1 MAKSG
6 NKKYNIPNLVRKYYL
21 YKNGKGGFNLE
32 DSKLLL
38 NEFKNIVYFKME
50 ANTNKLLTSDD
61 LANQMFLLLDN
72 ATLRYPN
79 FFESVL
85 EENIET
91 DKRIVGYVYALVNTG
106 KRELNNLINNNENVT
121 LGEAIKG
128 ACKNLIEKGEII
140 ALKSGRR
147 DYFTLDDDSKKGIY
161 YGQQIISSPERL
173 LKKDSIDRRKL
184 EEYLLYLFK
193 VNPQFKF
200 AIYDLIELVAV
211 NTDIGTTK
219 IFSEV
224 AENENDENNFND
236 YENLSENTLQDFK
249 YGFIEETLPQIWWDR
264 ILNKFGSKDLAEK
277 YVTVF
282 YLSFCKG
289 YTLKQIESFYNK
301 TIKSSTIDNYKKI
314 FIKALEINKDIDS
327 DNIEILKKSLNSFY
341 LLLDEIYDLSLK
353 LGVGNE

>member
-21 YKNGKGGFNLE
+21 YKNGKGGFTSE
-32 DSKLLL
+32 DSKLLI

-50 ANTNKLLTSDD
+50 AETNKLLTSDD

-72 ATLRYPN
+72 ATLRHPE

-85 EENIET
+85 EENTET
-91 DKRIVGYVYALVNTG
+91 DKRIVGYVYAFVNTG
-106 KRELNNLINNNENVT
+106 KRVLSDAFAGRENNMLNLN
-121 LGEAIKG
+121 IKG
-128 ACKNLIEKGEII
+128 ACKSLIEKGEITN
-140 ALKSGRR
+140 LKLRR
-147 DYFTLDDDSKKGIY
+147 YDYFAINDNLPKENY
-161 YGQQIISSPERL
+161 NGQEVLLYPERII
-173 LKKDSIDRRKL
+173 KKDSIDRRKL

-193 VNPQFKF
+193 ANPQFKF

-211 NTDIGTTK
+211 NTDVGTTK

-224 AENENDENNFND
+224 SENENDENDFYN

-249 YGFIEETLPQIWWDR
+249 YGFIEEALPQIWWDR
-264 ILNKFGSKDLAEK
+264 ILNKFGSKSLAEK
-277 YVTVF
+277 YATVF

-301 TIKSSTIDNYKKI
+301 TIKSSTVDNYKKI